1 MLLKIRKVVGKFSR
15 DDRGVTAV
23 EYAIIAVVISG
34 IVLAAFNSG
43 LGGEIQKAMTKVQSN
58 LSDAQE
64 IPTKKEGEDPAT
76 ETAEKI

>member
-15 DDRGVTAV
+15 DERGVTAV

-43 LGGEIQKAMTKVQSN
+43 LGGKIQAAMAKVEQN
-58 LSDAQE
+58 LTDAQT
-64 IPTKKEGEDPAT
+64 IPTKKEGED
-76 ETAEKI
+76 TAPKTP